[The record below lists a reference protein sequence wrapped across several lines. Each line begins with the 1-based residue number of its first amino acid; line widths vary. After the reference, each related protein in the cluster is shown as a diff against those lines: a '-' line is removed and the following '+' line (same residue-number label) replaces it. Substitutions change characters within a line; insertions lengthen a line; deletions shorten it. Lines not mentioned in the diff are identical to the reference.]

1 MDALLLREPG
11 YYARQMAAAPPF
23 PGQRRHPRSIMADLG
38 LLLSI
43 SQKFDAVI
51 RDPVWGDIHFDE
63 ALFALT
69 RSPPFQVLDGV
80 RQLGPVAHVYPGATH
95 TRKAH
100 SIGVYYLARRMAIS
114 LVERGQISF
123 ATPEGLRSFLVSAL
137 FHDLGHYPFAHSL
150 KELPLAP
157 HEALA
162 GDLVLREPLRSS
174 ILECGADPEQVA
186 AIIDRDRFLPD
197 DRETLLYRRILSGV
211 LDPDKIDY
219 LTRDAYFCGVPY
231 GIQDADFIL
240 RRIHVDDDR
249 LTVDPRGEMSVE
261 ALLFSKYQMY
271 KSVYWHPSVRSA
283 TSMVKKSVLMALGK
297 GLLAAES
304 LYGLDDAG
312 FRKLMTES
320 ADYSCQPARDAFA
333 GRIYSLAGEMAYD
346 PANMIHVDLNDLGKR
361 LEAES
366 ALAMAANL
374 GETDIVIDIPEPIDF
389 ESKLLVRTSAGR
401 EAFPLRSQ
409 LFGPESLKSL
419 VHSLRRIRIFAHPRV
434 DAASLQGLARELLA

>member
-1 MDALLLREPG
+1 MSD
-11 YYARQMAAAPPF
+11 
-23 PGQRRHPRSIMADLG
+23 IG

-43 SQKFDAVI
+43 SQRFDTVI

-63 ALFALT
+63 PLFMLT
-69 RSPPFQVLDGV
+69 RTSSFQVLDGV
-80 RQLGPVAHVYPGATH
+80 RQLGPVTHVYPGATH
-95 TRKAH
+95 TRKSH
-100 SIGVYYLARRMAIS
+100 SIGVYYLARRLAIS
-114 LVERGQISF
+114 LVERGQIPF

-137 FHDLGHYPFAHSL
+137 CHDLGHYPFAHSL

-162 GDLVLREPLRSS
+162 GELVLQEPLRSS
-174 ILECGADPEQVA
+174 ILECGAEPEQVA
-186 AIIDRDRFLPD
+186 AIIDRDRSLPD
-197 DRETLLYRRILSGV
+197 DNETILYRHILSGV

-240 RRIHVDDDR
+240 RRIHVDDNR
-249 LTVDPRGEMSVE
+249 LSVDARGEMSIE

-283 TSMVKKSVLMALGK
+283 TSMVKKSVLLALGR
-297 GLLAAES
+297 GLMAPES
-304 LYGLDDAG
+304 LYGLEDAG
-312 FRKLMTES
+312 FRRLVTES
-320 ADYSCQPARDAFA
+320 LADSFQPSRDAFA
-333 GRIYSLAGEMAYD
+333 GKLYGLVGEIAYD
-346 PANMIHVDLNDLGKR
+346 PANLVHADLNDLSKR

-374 GETDIVIDIPEPIDF
+374 RETDIVIDIPEPIDF
-389 ESKLLVRTSAGR
+389 ETKLLVRTNAGR
-401 EAFPLRSQ
+401 EAFSLRTH

-419 VHSLRRIRIFAHPRV
+419 VQSLRRIRIFAHPRV
-434 DAASLQGLARELLA
+434 EAASLQGLARELLA